1 MSHSDHS
8 HNHTHHH
15 HGDLRGKNLFIAII
29 LNLII
34 TISQVIGGLISGSMA
49 LLADALHNFSDVG
62 SLIISFFATK
72 ISKKSSTSTRTF
84 GYKRAEIIAA
94 LINSMLLVGVGVF
107 LIAES
112 FDKLL
117 SPEPIESSIVIWLAI
132 LSITLNLLSVLLLH
146 KDSKDS
152 LNIKSAYLHLLT
164 DVMSS
169 IALLVGGL
177 CMMFF
182 GWYFLDPIISI
193 GIALYL
199 IYSSYGIIKESMSM
213 IMQFAPVGIDSEVI
227 TQEVEALKGIKDIH
241 HIHIWSLDEHS
252 VHLEAHI
259 GFEKDISISE
269 FDTYYQSILDI
280 VKKQGITHLTLQP
293 EFGECRIG
301 KC

>member
-1 MSHSDHS
+1 MSHH
-8 HNHTHHH
+8 HHTHEHHHH
-15 HGDLRGKNLFIAII
+15 HGDLRGKNLFITII

-34 TISQVIGGLISGSMA
+34 TVAQVLGGLLSGSMA

-62 SLIISFFATK
+62 SLIISYFATK
-72 ISKKSSTSTRTF
+72 ISKKSSSAKRTF
-84 GYKRAEIIAA
+84 GYKRAEILAA

-112 FDKLL
+112 FSKLL
-117 SPEPIESSIVIWLAI
+117 SPEPIESSIVIWLAL
-132 LSITLNLLSVLLLH
+132 LSIVLNFLSVLILH
-146 KDSKDS
+146 KDSKNS

-193 GIALYL
+193 GIAIYL
-199 IYSSYGIIKESMSM
+199 VISSYALIKESVFML
-213 IMQFAPVGIDSEVI
+213 MQFAPEQVDSEAIVK
-227 TQEVEALKGIKDIH
+227 EVHALKGVNNMH
-241 HIHIWSLDEHS
+241 HVHIWSLDEHS
-252 VHLEAHI
+252 IHLEAHI

-269 FDTYYQSILDI
+269 FDVFYEKVASL
-280 VKKQGITHLTLQP
+280 VKKHGVTHLTLQP
-293 EFGECRIG
+293 EFGEC
-301 KC
+301 KFNEC